1 VSTGAWIVGFLVAS
15 LQESNKPVKI
25 EFGWLAVIL
34 PVTGFALTYVIR
46 AFTAEDRVRRECQD
60 QTVEVRDSTM
70 SAEIRPALATII
82 VQIQPYMKWPDPS
95 VYLPGEPGD
104 PELEAARILGYW
116 QAPFTDAF
124 ATLEDHYV
132 KIHRATAVHGRR
144 VAHARR
150 CGIAM
155 FTFLIAWMYLSFWL
169 SLPDVDFPTASL
181 LIALA
186 VLAASS
192 GWAAA
197 ELSSSN
203 RENNTLSVLA
213 REASRLS
220 GGKTI

>member
-1 VSTGAWIVGFLVAS
+1 VSTGAWIVGLLLAS
-15 LQESNKPVKI
+15 QQESNKPLKI
-25 EFGWLAVIL
+25 EFGWLALIL
-34 PVTGFALTYVIR
+34 PVMGFALTYVIR
-46 AFTAEDRVRRECQD
+46 GVTAEDRVRRECQD
-60 QTVEVRDSTM
+60 QAVEVRDSIM

-82 VQIQPYMKWPDPS
+82 VKIQPYMKWPDPS

-116 QAPFTDAF
+116 QAPFGDAF
-124 ATLEDHYV
+124 AALEDHYI

-155 FTFLIAWMYLSFWL
+155 FTFLIAWIYLGFWL
-169 SLPDVDFPTASL
+169 SLPGVDFATASL
-181 LIALA
+181 LIAVV

-192 GWAAA
+192 GWAAS
-197 ELSSSN
+197 EWWSSN